1 MASGARAS
9 THGAGEGTGE
19 PDFQDWPRRETEWPA
34 ITVPTHHVFYLFL
47 PLAWLTLYFQPG
59 LFTLPQNRPSDSAK

>member
-34 ITVPTHHVFYLFL
+34 IAVPTHHVFYLFL
-47 PLAWLTLYFQPG
+47 PLARLTLYFQPG